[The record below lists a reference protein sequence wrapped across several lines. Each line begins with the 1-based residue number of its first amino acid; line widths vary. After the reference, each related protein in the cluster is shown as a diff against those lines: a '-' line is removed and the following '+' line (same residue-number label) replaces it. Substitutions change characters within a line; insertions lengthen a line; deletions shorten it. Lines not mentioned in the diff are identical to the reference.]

1 MSINAKITRTLI
13 IDTPNKLYQIL
24 DEHKDLVEKSIELKV
39 FMDQMN
45 LSIQGCDCDSF
56 EYVGGAISIYLDLG
70 KIKEEDKIL
79 LKYKI
84 GCDKIIFKMKDQI
97 LFEY

>member
-1 MSINAKITRTLI
+1 MSISAKITRTLI